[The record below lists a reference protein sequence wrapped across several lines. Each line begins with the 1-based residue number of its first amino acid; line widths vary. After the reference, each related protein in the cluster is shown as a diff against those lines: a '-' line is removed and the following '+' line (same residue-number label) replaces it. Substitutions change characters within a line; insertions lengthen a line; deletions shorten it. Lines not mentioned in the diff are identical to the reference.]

1 MIPTRIDVSVHDL
14 YLVVYDV
21 TSCIVFVILF
31 LAVLAST
38 GVCAVVPV
46 LYVGQRYVSIN
57 KMDLF
62 ERKKKMSSLFQFFP
76 SLVLNTNNGSH
87 HMSIPNIRCV
97 HVRNMCTVGSPLYV
111 SPLPLF

>member
-31 LAVLAST
+31 LAVLTST

-46 LYVGQRYVSIN
+46 LYVGHA
-57 KMDLF
+57 MFL
-62 ERKKKMSSLFQFFP
+62 
-76 SLVLNTNNGSH
+76 
-87 HMSIPNIRCV
+87 
-97 HVRNMCTVGSPLYV
+97 
-111 SPLPLF
+111 